1 MFAVDLEKN
10 INVYVNMLAQK
21 NTLIRLSKA
30 RMDEGWLSTVE
41 TVPGFKFRVIRDWA
55 QTERCALNPGFRSK
69 HGARFCAG
77 LRSFR
82 IFKILLFYHVII
94 LYSWKI

>member
-30 RMDEGWLSTVE
+30 RMDEG
-41 TVPGFKFRVIRDWA
+41 
-55 QTERCALNPGFRSK
+55 
-69 HGARFCAG
+69 
-77 LRSFR
+77 
-82 IFKILLFYHVII
+82 
-94 LYSWKI
+94 